1 MGAKI
6 FAAVTLIIILGFVI
20 INDLALKNDIDEL
33 SRLVEESQTYYEAEA
48 AQDFYEE
55 KKGFI
60 GLSVNHNDLAEVG
73 QLLSEYV
80 AELREGDEGAR
91 ITKSRLLT
99 ALSHLGRLSSVNWE
113 SII

>member
-55 KKGFI
+55 KKEFI
-60 GLSVNHNDLAEVG
+60 GYLKGKGHT
-73 QLLSEYV
+73 V
-80 AELREGDEGAR
+80 AAF
-91 ITKSRLLT
+91 
-99 ALSHLGRLSSVNWE
+99 ASSADK
-113 SII
+113 IDA